1 MKFLFKVILFMVFFN
16 LAAFFVAYTNFFD
29 TTIYG
34 DITVY
39 GDDLSNPDN
48 LPSAETIINR
58 IMLNGGD
65 TVVLVPYL
73 ELELTWGV
81 LMGSIMGI
89 TIALGAITRS
99 PVIVTLGLIST
110 MFLFIY
116 NNSKNSLTA
125 ITQNMDVG
133 AQYLV
138 LMLGVGMLIIIVLTI
153 MDYAAGQRSSGGG

>member
-1 MKFLFKVILFMVFFN
+1 VFFN

-34 DITVY
+34 DITTY
-39 GDDLSNPDN
+39 GDLSDPNS
-48 LPSAETIINR
+48 LPSAETMINR

-65 TVVLVPYL
+65 TVVLVPIL

-81 LMGSIMGI
+81 LMGSIMAI

-99 PVIVTLGLIST
+99 PVIITLGLIST

-116 NNSKNSLTA
+116 NNSKNSLAA

-153 MDYAAGQRSSGGG
+153 MDYAAGQRSSGGGG